1 MTITHGPLPSSAPT
15 RRRGASPELQR
26 SPAGPVPL
34 AAPAGRGSHLFLD
47 IATLRE
53 PQFTG
58 IPFVAANLA
67 REVIEARIPCTFFIG
82 ENVIRREYVQFLLA
96 SGSGSYFAYHHQLG
110 QTIECGLLQR
120 VREVRHSVGLFPAE
134 KPFHRLFDFEVQVV
148 HDLSTIATPYF
159 HKQATNELHGQNLLA
174 DTLSNDL
181 NICVSRA
188 TAAYLRTLTG
198 APPERVAVAEN
209 GVAWP
214 ERFVKRHDALF
225 RSVSMEPY
233 VVILGTIEPR
243 KNLDV
248 VFRALA
254 QDRDLAGRYKFIF
267 LGKEGWL
274 LDFDRAVVQAF
285 GQRPDTFLYPGYVS
299 EFKKYCLLRRAAFTI
314 YPSLFEGF
322 GLPILESHS
331 LGIPAVH
338 SFSTSMPE
346 AGNGSPY
353 EFDPLDA
360 DSLLAAVYRLEADR
374 AASEEAVRRDCLRWA
389 ADFSWRR
396 MLSSILAA
404 VAERVEG
411 VAA

>member
-1 MTITHGPLPSSAPT
+1 MTITREPP
-15 RRRGASPELQR
+15 
-26 SPAGPVPL
+26 
-34 AAPAGRGSHLFLD
+34 APAGLLRQRGGPDLRRSDPGPAPTPQPERGFHLFFD
-47 IATLRE
+47 VATLRE

-67 REVIEARIPCTFFIG
+67 REIIAARIPCSFFIG

-96 SGSGSYFAYHHQLG
+96 SGSGSYFAYHHQLN
-110 QTIECGLLQR
+110 QTIECGLLRR
-120 VREVRHSVGLFPAE
+120 VREVRRSVGLFPAE
-134 KPFHRLFDFEVQVV
+134 KPFHRLFDFEAQVV
-148 HDLSTIATPYF
+148 HDLSTVSTPYF
-159 HKQATNELHGQNLLA
+159 HQQATTELHGQNLLA
-174 DTLSNDL
+174 DIASNDL
-181 NICVSRA
+181 NICVSRS
-188 TAAYLRTLTG
+188 TAAYLRALTG
-198 APPERVAVAEN
+198 AAADKVLVAHN

-214 ERFVKRHDALF
+214 EHFVRRYDALF
-225 RSVSMEPY
+225 RRMDMEPF

-254 QDRDLAGRYKFIF
+254 QDRDLVGRYKYVF
-267 LGKEGWL
+267 LGKEGWFV
-274 LDFDRAVVQAF
+274 DFAQAVSLRF

-322 GLPILESHS
+322 GLPIVESHS
-331 LGIPAVH
+331 LGVPAVH

-374 AASEEAVRRDCLRWA
+374 AASEESVRRNCLRWA

-396 MLSSILAA
+396 MLSSTLGA
-404 VAERVEG
+404 VAERMHG
-411 VAA
+411 AAA